1 MEGIGIPPAAK
12 ENSHEKHYSKT
23 YKEGLYSEKE
33 FFFIEKLL
41 FLFWRRGS
49 GPSVLLRSSL
59 RASVIHNALGSIN
72 GASLGNYPSVT
83 GSLRRSALF
92 YRLGALHRPLTFD
105 RRTLISYLRSL
116 PLHGRSLTLHGR
128 TLSLHG
134 RMLPLHR
141 RSLRSS
147 FRGHLLSMGRSL
159 GSSQVLSFITG
170 HRSNGT
176 KGHLIISLSHLGYSL
191 LCRTGTGRRSL
202 ILRVHGSLPLHIHII
217 LRLTSS
223 LLCRTGS
230 PHFSI
235 GTAAAGIYRSS
246 LIIHGGTSF
255 SWYKFFSKV
264 VSKATEI
271 KRHSIRRGGFQSDI
285 FLNGSEKFGIRKFDK
300 TKIHILHAL

>member
-12 ENSHEKHYSKT
+12 ESSHEKHYSET
-23 YKEGLYSEKE
+23 YKKGLYSEKE
-33 FFFIEKLL
+33 FFFIKYLL

-59 RASVIHNALGSIN
+59 RASVIHNALGSIY

-105 RRTLISYLRSL
+105 RRTLIFYLRSL
-116 PLHGRSLTLHGR
+116 T
-128 TLSLHG
+128 
-134 RMLPLHR
+134 LHR

-147 FRGHLLSMGRSL
+147 CGGHLLSMGRSFR
-159 GSSQVLSFITG
+159 SSHILSFITG

-176 KGHLIISLSHLGYSL
+176 KGHLIISLSHLGSSM
-191 LCRTGTGRRSL
+191 LCRTGTWRRSL
-202 ILRVHGSLPLHIHII
+202 ILSLHGSLPLHIHII

-235 GTAAAGIYRSS
+235 GTAAAGIYRSF

-255 SWYKFFSKV
+255 F
-264 VSKATEI
+264 
-271 KRHSIRRGGFQSDI
+271 R
-285 FLNGSEKFGIRKFDK
+285 
-300 TKIHILHAL
+300 ILT

>member
-12 ENSHEKHYSKT
+12 ENSHEKHYSET
-23 YKEGLYSEKE
+23 YKKGLYSEKE
-33 FFFIEKLL
+33 FFFIKYLL

-59 RASVIHNALGSIN
+59 RAPVIHNALGSIY
-72 GASLGNYPSVT
+72 GASLGNYPAVT

-92 YRLGALHRPLTFD
+92 YRLRALHR
-105 RRTLISYLRSL
+105 RSL
-116 PLHGRSLTLHGR
+116 PLHGR

-134 RMLPLHR
+134 RSLSLHRGSLSLHRGSLTLHRRTLSLHRGSLPLHRRTLSLHR

-147 FRGHLLSMGRSL
+147 CGGHLLSMGRPFR
-159 GSSQVLSFITG
+159 SSQILSFITG

-176 KGHLIISLSHLGYSL
+176 KGHLIISLSHLGSSM
-191 LCRTGTGRRSL
+191 LCRTGTWRRSL
-202 ILRVHGSLPLHIHII
+202 ILSLHGSLPLHIHII

-255 SWYKFFSKV
+255 F
-264 VSKATEI
+264 
-271 KRHSIRRGGFQSDI
+271 R
-285 FLNGSEKFGIRKFDK
+285 
-300 TKIHILHAL
+300 ILT

>member
-12 ENSHEKHYSKT
+12 ENSHEKHYSET
-23 YKEGLYSEKE
+23 YKKGLYSEKE
-33 FFFIEKLL
+33 FFFIKYLL

-59 RASVIHNALGSIN
+59 RASVIHNALGSIY
-72 GASLGNYPSVT
+72 GASLGNYPAVT

-116 PLHGRSLTLHGR
+116 PLHGR
-128 TLSLHG
+128 TLSLN
-134 RMLPLHR
+134 R

-147 FRGHLLSMGRSL
+147 FRGHVLSMGRSL
-159 GSSQVLSFITG
+159 RPSQVLSFITG

-176 KGHLIISLSHLGYSL
+176 KGHLIISLSHLG
-191 LCRTGTGRRSL
+191 
-202 ILRVHGSLPLHIHII
+202 
-217 LRLTSS
+217 SS

-255 SWYKFFSKV
+255 F
-264 VSKATEI
+264 
-271 KRHSIRRGGFQSDI
+271 R
-285 FLNGSEKFGIRKFDK
+285 
-300 TKIHILHAL
+300 ILT

>member
-12 ENSHEKHYSKT
+12 ESSHEKHYSKT

-33 FFFIEKLL
+33 FFLIKYLL

-72 GASLGNYPSVT
+72 GASLGNYPAVT

-92 YRLGALHRPLTFD
+92 YGLGALHRPLTFD
-105 RRTLISYLRSL
+105 RRTLIFYLRSLSLHRRSL
-116 PLHGRSLTLHGR
+116 PLHRRTLSLHRRSLPLHGR
-128 TLSLHG
+128 TLSLH
-134 RMLPLHR
+134 RRSLTLHR

-147 FRGHLLSMGRSL
+147 CGGHLLSMGRPFR
-159 GSSQVLSFITG
+159 SSHILSFITG

-176 KGHLIISLSHLGYSL
+176 KGHLIISLSHLGSSL

-202 ILRVHGSLPLHIHII
+202 ILSLHGSLPLHIHII

-230 PHFSI
+230 PYFSI

-255 SWYKFFSKV
+255 F
-264 VSKATEI
+264 
-271 KRHSIRRGGFQSDI
+271 R
-285 FLNGSEKFGIRKFDK
+285 
-300 TKIHILHAL
+300 ILT